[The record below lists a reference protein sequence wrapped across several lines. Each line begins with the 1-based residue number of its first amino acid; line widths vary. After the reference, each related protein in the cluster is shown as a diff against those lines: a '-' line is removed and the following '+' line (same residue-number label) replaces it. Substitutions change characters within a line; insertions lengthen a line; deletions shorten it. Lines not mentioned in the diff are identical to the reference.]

1 MGIIIKPVITEKT
14 TALTE
19 KTAERYVFR
28 VSPDANK
35 IEIKKAIE
43 ALYNVKVESVNTVI
57 IAVSARLAIRRV
69 DSSAARSL
77 RLRRLSLHSRRVRP
91 STFTLTSKFNNGNT

>member
-35 IEIKKAIE
+35 VEIKKAIE
-43 ALYNVKVESVNTVI
+43 ALYQVKVESVNTVNYSGKRKV
-57 IAVSARLAIRRV
+57 AAFKKAIV
-69 DSSAARSL
+69 
-77 RLRRLSLHSRRVRP
+77 
-91 STFTLTSKFNNGNT
+91 TLEKGQTIDFYANI

>member
-35 IEIKKAIE
+35 IEIKKAVE
-43 ALYNVKVESVNTVI
+43 ANKN
-57 IAVSARLAIRRV
+57 
-69 DSSAARSL
+69 
-77 RLRRLSLHSRRVRP
+77 
-91 STFTLTSKFNNGNT
+91 

>member
-35 IEIKKAIE
+35 IEIKKAVE
-43 ALYNVKVESVNTVI
+43 ALYNVKVESVKTVNYSGKRKARYTKSGLI
-57 IAVSARLAIRRV
+57 RGKVAAFKKAVV
-69 DSSAARSL
+69 
-77 RLRRLSLHSRRVRP
+77 
-91 STFTLTSKFNNGNT
+91 TLEKGQTIDFYANI

>member
-28 VSPDANK
+28 VSPDDQQDRDQ
-35 IEIKKAIE
+35 EGHRGRC
-43 ALYNVKVESVNTVI
+43 TM
-57 IAVSARLAIRRV
+57 
-69 DSSAARSL
+69 
-77 RLRRLSLHSRRVRP
+77 
-91 STFTLTSKFNNGNT
+91 

>member
-35 IEIKKAIE
+35 VEIKKAI
-43 ALYNVKVESVNTVI
+43 V
-57 IAVSARLAIRRV
+57 
-69 DSSAARSL
+69 
-77 RLRRLSLHSRRVRP
+77 
-91 STFTLTSKFNNGNT
+91 TLEKGQTIDFYANI

>member
-19 KTAERYVFR
+19 KKAERYVFR

-35 IEIKKAIE
+35 IEIKNAVE
-43 ALYNVKVESVNTVI
+43 ALYNVKVESVNTVNYSGKRKARYTKSGLI
-57 IAVSARLAIRRV
+57 RGKFAAFKKAVV
-69 DSSAARSL
+69 
-77 RLRRLSLHSRRVRP
+77 
-91 STFTLTSKFNNGNT
+91 TLQDGQTIDFYANI